1 MSTGRMSAKP
11 SILFVLSDQQRW
23 DTLGCY
29 GQALEITPN
38 LDRMAAEGVRFENA
52 FTCQPLC
59 GPVRACLQTGKYAT
73 ETGCF
78 RNGIALPPDEKTI
91 AHRLGA
97 TGYDVAY
104 IGKWHLASTSGM
116 GEADAD
122 FRMKPVPPERRG
134 GYTGFWLA
142 ADVPEFT
149 SHSYDGHLFDAG
161 MRRVEFP
168 KGRYRVDCLTDFAED
183 YLRSRTREKPFFL
196 FLSYVEPHHQNDR
209 NRYEGPT
216 GSTARFRDFP
226 VPGDLAGMQGDWR
239 ESYPDYLGCV
249 NSLDGAVGRLRGVLE
264 ELGLAEETLIVYT
277 SDHGSHFRTHN
288 EEYKRSCHDGCVRVP
303 MIACGPGFRVGT
315 VVEQLVSSIDL
326 PPTLLAAAGV
336 ATPAEMRGRALQP
349 LVEGTAVS
357 WPQEVFIQISESL
370 VGRAVRTRRWKYS
383 VRAPG
388 DVDPL
393 NTCGS
398 DVYVEDF
405 LYDLESDPHERRNLV
420 TDPAYANVRSE
431 LSRTLR
437 RLMREAGEPEP
448 VIQVSPTSA

>member
-1 MSTGRMSAKP
+1 
-11 SILFVLSDQQRW
+11 
-23 DTLGCY
+23 
-29 GQALEITPN
+29 
-38 LDRMAAEGVRFENA
+38 
-52 FTCQPLC
+52 
-59 GPVRACLQTGKYAT
+59 
-73 ETGCF
+73 
-78 RNGIALPPDEKTI
+78 
-91 AHRLGA
+91 
-97 TGYDVAY
+97 
-104 IGKWHLASTSGM
+104 
-116 GEADAD
+116 
-122 FRMKPVPPERRG
+122 
-134 GYTGFWLA
+134 
-142 ADVPEFT
+142 
-149 SHSYDGHLFDAG
+149 
-161 MRRVEFP
+161 
-168 KGRYRVDCLTDFAED
+168 
-183 YLRSRTREKPFFL
+183 
-196 FLSYVEPHHQNDR
+196 
-209 NRYEGPT
+209 
-216 GSTARFRDFP
+216 
-226 VPGDLAGMQGDWR
+226 
-239 ESYPDYLGCV
+239 
-249 NSLDGAVGRLRGVLE
+249 
-264 ELGLAEETLIVYT
+264 
-277 SDHGSHFRTHN
+277 
-288 EEYKRSCHDGCVRVP
+288 